1 MTEEE
6 LETAGE
12 ICELCPMTRGQHRKA
27 QEKGLV
33 KHIFSED
40 GNLTAIKPPK
50 DDKKKPEGVPSG
62 VYSIPGGDP
71 VLRMILVEKG
81 IITTDELDHVESL
94 LRSVGVIR
102 SGENT
107 PNMG

>member
-50 DDKKKPEGVPSG
+50 DDKKKPGKPEQG

-71 VLRMILVEKG
+71 VLRIILINAG
-81 IITTDELDHVESL
+81 LITMDEIEEAERL
-94 LRSVGVIR
+94 LKATGVIR
-102 SGENT
+102 SG
-107 PNMG
+107 PSS